1 MKCDYN
7 STLAALHVINNKKN
21 ISEIFGQQTT
31 NPTNMAEFKKA
42 VQQYQDLS
50 KEWAKGRSRDNA
62 KVRLLLT
69 LG

>member
-7 STLAALHVINNKKN
+7 STLAALHVINKR
-21 ISEIFGQQTT
+21 IFQRVVPTTHQTL
-31 NPTNMAEFKKA
+31 NMAEFKKA

>member
-1 MKCDYN
+1 
-7 STLAALHVINNKKN
+7 
-21 ISEIFGQQTT
+21 
-31 NPTNMAEFKKA
+31 MAEFKKA

>member
-1 MKCDYN
+1 M
-7 STLAALHVINNKKN
+7 SLHVINKGR
-21 ISEIFGQQTT
+21 IFQIHQHQTA
-31 NPTNMAEFKKA
+31 NMAEFKKA

-69 LG
+69 